1 MRARSIALPLLLAA
15 AACGRMTDRGDPP
28 RLAATAAVDTNPP
41 VLTDSMTIAGVDT
54 VYLTD
59 SLASPTP
66 ADTPRVDPKPEP
78 GAIGCTRVDPPPSAT
93 ETPTR
98 GYRRLP
104 ARFSCVLRE
113 RSAPMEARVELDPA
127 YGYAIRV
134 RMPRPGDPARWTEVL
149 DTAAESGPYHD
160 GYPVVEAVDFDQD
173 GWGELKLMEWWGAT
187 GNQKFHVW
195 RFDPQRARFV
205 PDSVLTET
213 ISPQPL
219 PGKPACVRGHYHGG
233 GATSDTWT
241 ICRER
246 GRWVKTSSES
256 RYVPDGKPLL
266 VHERSERRRGRMV
279 VVSSDTTPYR

>member
-15 AACGRMTDRGDPP
+15 ACGPMTDDGAPP

-41 VLTDSMTIAGVDT
+41 VLTDSMTVAGVDT
-54 VYLTD
+54 VYLAD
-59 SLASPTP
+59 SLVAATSAEPPRGDP
-66 ADTPRVDPKPEP
+66 APRP
-78 GAIGCTRVDPPPSAT
+78 GAIGCTRVDPAPSTLPTPPS
-93 ETPTR
+93 

-104 ARFSCVLRE
+104 ARFSCVVRE
-113 RSAPMEARVELDPA
+113 GRPAMEARVELDRF
-127 YGYAIRV
+127 YGYALKV
-134 RMPRPGDPARWTEVL
+134 RMPRPGDPGRWAVVL

-160 GYPVVEAVDFDQD
+160 GYPVVEAVDFDGD

-195 RFDPQRARFV
+195 RFDPRRARFV

-213 ISPQPL
+213 ISPRPIPDE
-219 PGKPACVRGHYHGG
+219 PGCVRGHYHGG
-233 GATSDTWT
+233 GATSDSWT

-266 VHERSERRRGRMV
+266 VHERRERRGGRMV
-279 VVSSDTTPYR
+279 IVSSDTTPYR